1 MEDAGHLYPEV
12 APPTVRMALHV
23 TSLRYSVDDEQFELV
38 GTFDADGVAEAA
50 VMGADWITYSVK
62 LRATAH
68 SQ

>member
-1 MEDAGHLYPEV
+1 
-12 APPTVRMALHV
+12 MALHV